1 MALIPLL
8 FISISDSLV
17 ILVFLRAFDFEKG
30 GVVVFSSS
38 SSQNSSSPPPHISV
52 LSTVA
57 KHTHTQTHASL
68 GCIRKKVS
76 PALDDDDK
84 QNRSEEAPGRRI
96 LGFYYTAP
104 VRTRNLVR
112 EMKEIWCFARRAL

>member
-38 SSQNSSSPPPHISV
+38 ISQNSSSPHIFV

-57 KHTHTQTHASL
+57 KHTHTDT
-68 GCIRKKVS
+68 CITWVYQKKSVS
-76 PALDDDDK
+76 CA
-84 QNRSEEAPGRRI
+84 G
-96 LGFYYTAP
+96 
-104 VRTRNLVR
+104 
-112 EMKEIWCFARRAL
+112 

>member
-38 SSQNSSSPPPHISV
+38 FSQNSSSPYISV

-57 KHTHTQTHASL
+57 KHTHRHMHHL
-68 GCIRKKVS
+68 GVSEKKVS
-76 PALDDDDK
+76 P
-84 QNRSEEAPGRRI
+84 RWMMMTS
-96 LGFYYTAP
+96 
-104 VRTRNLVR
+104 RTGQRKHQVD
-112 EMKEIWCFARRAL
+112 AS

>member
-38 SSQNSSSPPPHISV
+38 ISQNSSSPHISV

-57 KHTHTQTHASL
+57 KHTHTDTCITWVYQKKKCLLCWMMMTRRTGQRRHQVNAS
-68 GCIRKKVS
+68 
-76 PALDDDDK
+76 
-84 QNRSEEAPGRRI
+84 
-96 LGFYYTAP
+96 
-104 VRTRNLVR
+104 
-112 EMKEIWCFARRAL
+112 